1 MQQSFRPIE
10 LKLISLL
17 RDCFFS
23 FINDNVLVCFVH
35 FDFIKSSHGQEL
47 LEVFPD
53 EYCNVLCGAKSETRA
68 DSELT
73 AMIFEA
79 VPRMGMGDAKAHRE
93 PRGQLSH
100 DDTLNV
106 SGA

>member
-1 MQQSFRPIE
+1 MSF
-10 LKLISLL
+10 KLISLL
-17 RDCFFS
+17 GDCFFS
-23 FINDNVLVCFVH
+23 FINNNVLVRFIH
-35 FDFIKSSHGQEL
+35 FDFIKRSHRQEL

-53 EYCNVLCGAKSETRA
+53 EYCNVLCGARSETRA

-73 AMIFEA
+73 AIVFET
-79 VPRMGMGDAKAHRE
+79 VRRMGRGDAKGHRE
-93 PRGQLSH
+93 PCRQLSH